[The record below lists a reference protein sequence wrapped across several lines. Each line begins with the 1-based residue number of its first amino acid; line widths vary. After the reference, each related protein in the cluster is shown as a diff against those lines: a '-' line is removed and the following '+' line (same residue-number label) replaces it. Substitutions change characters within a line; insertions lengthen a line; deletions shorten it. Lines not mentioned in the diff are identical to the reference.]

1 MVDIRLAADIGGT
14 FTDLALTVDN
24 NLWTTKL
31 LTTSSEPARAV
42 LQGISTLC
50 HQSGIDMAAIDVFVH
65 GTTLATNALI
75 ERRGA
80 LTGFLT
86 TSGMRDSIEMAHE
99 NRFEQYDLAM
109 RRPDPL
115 VPRNLR
121 IGIRERLDSN
131 GNVLVELNRQDIL
144 DAVETFKSSGVE
156 SIAIGYLH
164 SYQSDAHEQTTAD
177 IIREGWPEVSITLS
191 SQVCPEIRE
200 YERFSTTCAN
210 AYIQPLMAEYLTQLD
225 AQRREQG
232 MLCQMFLMQS
242 GGGLGTLE
250 EALKY
255 PVRLVESGPA
265 GGALLSAEIAREL
278 DLKDVLSFDM
288 GGTTAKLC
296 IINDGQP
303 RTSREFEV
311 AREYRFLAG
320 SGIPLRLPVIEMVEI
335 GAGGSSVAHLDQLG
349 RIAVGPRSAGSEP
362 GPASYGAGGHEATVT
377 DADVILG
384 KIVPHFFAN
393 GEIPL
398 DIEAATT
405 ALNNTIA
412 IPASL
417 TPLTSAIGIAEVVD
431 ENMANAGR
439 AHAIEQGCDITGGT
453 LIAFGGAAP
462 LHAARVAQKLEIDT
476 IVVPSGAGVGSAIG
490 FLRAPA
496 SHEAVRTRYHKLN
509 ALTMSDAQDLI
520 RDMRL
525 EAEQVVKS
533 AAPNSTTTENV
544 RIYMRYIG
552 QGHEIP
558 VGVDLTQISPS
569 SPTADFELREHLT
582 SLFLASYRN
591 LYAREIPGL
600 EIEALN
606 WLLTIQTVEPPLE
619 VTPSEEPIS
628 EIAALRTTPVT
639 DPLTG
644 TTEKYK
650 LIERKTLVPGLFATG
665 PALVVEAQTTS
676 VVPLHFKCF
685 TVGAGHLKIQK
696 MQDSDILDA

>member
-1 MVDIRLAADIGGT
+1 
-14 FTDLALTVDN
+14 
-24 NLWTTKL
+24 
-31 LTTSSEPARAV
+31 
-42 LQGISTLC
+42 
-50 HQSGIDMAAIDVFVH
+50 
-65 GTTLATNALI
+65 
-75 ERRGA
+75 
-80 LTGFLT
+80 
-86 TSGMRDSIEMAHE
+86 
-99 NRFEQYDLAM
+99 
-109 RRPDPL
+109 
-115 VPRNLR
+115 
-121 IGIRERLDSN
+121 
-131 GNVLVELNRQDIL
+131 
-144 DAVETFKSSGVE
+144 
-156 SIAIGYLH
+156 
-164 SYQSDAHEQTTAD
+164 
-177 IIREGWPEVSITLS
+177 
-191 SQVCPEIRE
+191 
-200 YERFSTTCAN
+200 
-210 AYIQPLMAEYLTQLD
+210 MAEYLTQLD
-225 AQRREQG
+225 AQRKEQG

-296 IINDGQP
+296 IINNGRP

-349 RIAVGPRSAGSEP
+349 RIAVGPRSTGSQP

-384 KIVPHFFAN
+384 KIVPDFFAD

-398 DIEAATT
+398 DIDAATT
-405 ALNNTIA
+405 ALNNMIA

-417 TPLTSAIGIAEVVD
+417 TSMTAAIGVAEVVD

-462 LHAARVAQKLEIDT
+462 LHAARVAQKLAIDT
-476 IVVPSGAGVGSAIG
+476 IIVPSGAGVGSAIG

-496 SHEAVRTRYHKLN
+496 SHEAVRTRYHKLST
-509 ALTMSDAQDLI
+509 LTMSDALDLLQ
-520 RDMRL
+520 DMRR
-525 EAEQVVKS
+525 EAYQVVNS

-544 RIYMRYIG
+544 RIYMRYLG

-558 VGVDLTQISPS
+558 VEVDLTHVSSS
-569 SPTADFELREHLT
+569 SPNADYELREHLT

-619 VTPSEEPIS
+619 LSPTVQPTN
-628 EIAALRTTPVT
+628 EIAAVRTTPVN
-639 DPLTG
+639 DPITG
-644 TTEKYK
+644 ETENYM
-650 LIERKTLVPGLFATG
+650 LLEREALEPGSFAIG
-665 PALVVEAQTTS
+665 PALVVEAQTTT
-676 VVPLHFKCF
+676 VVPPHFRCF
-685 TVGAGHLKIQK
+685 TVGAGHLQITK
-696 MQDSDILDA
+696 MEGSDSI

>member
-14 FTDLALTVDN
+14 FTDLALTINDT
-24 NLWTTKL
+24 LWTTKL
-31 LTTSSEPARAV
+31 LTTPSEPARAV

-50 HQSGIDMAAIDVFVH
+50 HQSSIGMADIDVFVH

-86 TSGMRDSIEMAHE
+86 THGMRDSIEMAHE

-109 RRPDPL
+109 RRPEPL

-121 IGIRERLDSN
+121 VGIRERLDSK
-131 GNVLVELNRQDIL
+131 GNVLIELNGQDVL
-144 DAVETFKSSGVE
+144 DAAEFFKSSGVE

-164 SYQSDAHEQTTAD
+164 SYQSDAHEQATAD
-177 IIREGWPEVSITLS
+177 LIREHWPEVSITLS

-225 AQRREQG
+225 AQRKEQG

-296 IINDGQP
+296 IINNGRP

-349 RIAVGPRSAGSEP
+349 RIAVGPRSTGSQP

-384 KIVPHFFAN
+384 KIVPDFFAD

-398 DIEAATT
+398 DIDAATT
-405 ALNNTIA
+405 ALNNMIA

-417 TPLTSAIGIAEVVD
+417 TSMTAAIGVAEVVD

-462 LHAARVAQKLEIDT
+462 LHAARVAQKLAIDT
-476 IVVPSGAGVGSAIG
+476 IIVPSGAGVGSAIG

-496 SHEAVRTRYHKLN
+496 SHEAVRTRYHKLST
-509 ALTMSDAQDLI
+509 LTMSDALDLLQ
-520 RDMRL
+520 DMRR
-525 EAEQVVKS
+525 EAYQVVNS

-544 RIYMRYIG
+544 RIYMRYLG

-558 VGVDLTQISPS
+558 VEVDLTRVSSS
-569 SPTADFELREHLT
+569 SPNADYELREHLT

-619 VTPSEEPIS
+619 LSPTVQPTN
-628 EIAALRTTPVT
+628 EIAAVRTTPVN
-639 DPLTG
+639 DPITG
-644 TTEKYK
+644 ETENYM
-650 LIERKTLVPGLFATG
+650 LLERKALEPGSFAIG
-665 PALVVEAQTTS
+665 PALVVEAQTTT
-676 VVPLHFKCF
+676 VVPPHFRCF
-685 TVGAGHLKIQK
+685 TVGAGHLQITK
-696 MQDSDILDA
+696 MEGSDSI

>member
-14 FTDLALTVDN
+14 FTDLALSVDKD
-24 NLWTTKL
+24 LWTTKL
-31 LTTSSEPARAV
+31 LTTPSEPARAV
-42 LQGISTLC
+42 LQGIATLC
-50 HQSGIDMAAIDVFVH
+50 QKSGVDMAAIDIFVH

-131 GNVLVELNRQDIL
+131 GNVLVELSRKDIL
-144 DAVETFKSSGVE
+144 DAVEAFKLSGVE

-164 SYQSDAHEQTTAD
+164 SYQSDVHEQATAD
-177 IIREGWPEVSITLS
+177 VIRESWPEVSITLS

-210 AYIQPLMAEYLTQLD
+210 AYIQPLMADYLTQLD

-384 KIVPHFFAN
+384 KIVPQFFAN

-398 DIEAATT
+398 DIDAAIA

-412 IPASL
+412 VPASL
-417 TPLTSAIGIAEVVD
+417 TPITSAIGIAEVVD

-496 SHEAVRTRYHKLN
+496 SHEAVRTRYHKLSK
-509 ALTMSDAQDLI
+509 LTMPDAQDLI
-520 RDMRL
+520 REMRL

-533 AAPNSTTTENV
+533 AAPNSATTENV

-558 VGVDLTQISPS
+558 VEVDLTQISQS
-569 SPTADFELREHLT
+569 SRTAELELREHLT

-606 WLLTIQTVEPPLE
+606 WLLTIQTVEPPLK
-619 VTPSEEPIS
+619 VTPTEQPIS
-628 EIAALRTTPVT
+628 EIVAVRTTPVT

-644 TTEKYK
+644 AIERYK
-650 LIERKTLVPGLFATG
+650 LIEREALEPGLFATG
-665 PALVVEAQTTS
+665 PALVVEAQTTT
-676 VVPLHFKCF
+676 VVPRHFKCF

-696 MQDSDILDA
+696 MQD

>member
-14 FTDLALTVDN
+14 FTDLALTINDT
-24 NLWTTKL
+24 LWTTKL
-31 LTTSSEPARAV
+31 LTTPSEPARAV

-50 HQSGIDMAAIDVFVH
+50 HQSSIGMADIDVFVH

-86 TSGMRDSIEMAHE
+86 THGMRDSIEMAHE

-109 RRPDPL
+109 RRPEPL

-121 IGIRERLDSN
+121 VGIRERLDSK
-131 GNVLVELNRQDIL
+131 GNVLIELNGQDVL
-144 DAVETFKSSGVE
+144 DAAEFFKSSGVE

-164 SYQSDAHEQTTAD
+164 SYQSDAHEQATAD
-177 IIREGWPEVSITLS
+177 LIREHWPEVSITLS

-225 AQRREQG
+225 AQRKEQG

-296 IINDGQP
+296 IINNGRP

-349 RIAVGPRSAGSEP
+349 RIAVGPRSTGSQP

-384 KIVPHFFAN
+384 KIVPDFFAD

-398 DIEAATT
+398 DIDAATT
-405 ALNNTIA
+405 ALNNMIA

-417 TPLTSAIGIAEVVD
+417 TSMTAAIGVAEVVD

-462 LHAARVAQKLEIDT
+462 LHAARVAQKLAIDT
-476 IVVPSGAGVGSAIG
+476 IIVPSGAGVGSAIG

-496 SHEAVRTRYHKLN
+496 SHEAVRTRYHKLST
-509 ALTMSDAQDLI
+509 LTMSDALDLLQ
-520 RDMRL
+520 DMRR
-525 EAEQVVKS
+525 EAYQVVNS

-544 RIYMRYIG
+544 RIYMRYLG

-558 VGVDLTQISPS
+558 VEVDLTRVSSS
-569 SPTADFELREHLT
+569 SPNADYELREHLT

-619 VTPSEEPIS
+619 LSPTVQPTN
-628 EIAALRTTPVT
+628 EIAAVRTTPVN
-639 DPLTG
+639 DPITG
-644 TTEKYK
+644 ETENYM
-650 LIERKTLVPGLFATG
+650 LLEREALEPGSFAIG
-665 PALVVEAQTTS
+665 PALVVEAQTTT
-676 VVPLHFKCF
+676 VVPPHFRCF
-685 TVGAGHLKIQK
+685 TVGAGHLQITK
-696 MQDSDILDA
+696 MEGSDSI

>member
-14 FTDLALTVDN
+14 FTDLALTINDT
-24 NLWTTKL
+24 LWTTKL
-31 LTTSSEPARAV
+31 LTTPSEPARAV

-50 HQSGIDMAAIDVFVH
+50 HQSSIGMADIDVFVH

-86 TSGMRDSIEMAHE
+86 THGMRDSIEMAHE

-109 RRPDPL
+109 RRPEPL

-121 IGIRERLDSN
+121 VGIRERLDSK
-131 GNVLVELNRQDIL
+131 GNVLIELNGQDVL
-144 DAVETFKSSGVE
+144 DAAEFFRSTGVE

-164 SYQSDAHEQTTAD
+164 SYHSDAHEQATAD
-177 IIREGWPEVSITLS
+177 LIRENWPEVSITLS

-225 AQRREQG
+225 AQRKEQG

-296 IINDGQP
+296 IINNGRP

-349 RIAVGPRSAGSEP
+349 RIAVGPRSTGSQP

-384 KIVPHFFAN
+384 KIVPDFFAD

-398 DIEAATT
+398 DIDAATT
-405 ALNNTIA
+405 ALNNMIA

-417 TPLTSAIGIAEVVD
+417 TSMTAAIGVAEVVD

-462 LHAARVAQKLEIDT
+462 LHAARVAQKLAIDT
-476 IVVPSGAGVGSAIG
+476 IIVPSGAGVGSAIG

-496 SHEAVRTRYHKLN
+496 SHEAVRTRYHKLST
-509 ALTMSDAQDLI
+509 LTMSDALDLLQ
-520 RDMRL
+520 DMRR
-525 EAEQVVKS
+525 EAYQVVNS

-544 RIYMRYIG
+544 RIYMRYLG

-558 VGVDLTQISPS
+558 VEVDLTHVSSS
-569 SPTADFELREHLT
+569 SPNADYELREHLT

-619 VTPSEEPIS
+619 LSPTVQPTN
-628 EIAALRTTPVT
+628 EIAAVRTTPVN
-639 DPLTG
+639 DPTTG
-644 TTEKYK
+644 ETENYM
-650 LIERKTLVPGLFATG
+650 LLEREALEPGSFAIG
-665 PALVVEAQTTS
+665 PALVVEAQTTT
-676 VVPLHFKCF
+676 VVPPHFRCF
-685 TVGAGHLKIQK
+685 TVGAGHLQITK
-696 MQDSDILDA
+696 MEGSDSI

>member
-1 MVDIRLAADIGGT
+1 MAD
-14 FTDLALTVDN
+14 
-24 NLWTTKL
+24 
-31 LTTSSEPARAV
+31 
-42 LQGISTLC
+42 
-50 HQSGIDMAAIDVFVH
+50 IDVFVH

-86 TSGMRDSIEMAHE
+86 THGMRDSIEMAHE

-109 RRPDPL
+109 RRPEPL

-121 IGIRERLDSN
+121 VGIRERLDSK
-131 GNVLVELNRQDIL
+131 GNVLIELNGQDVL
-144 DAVETFKSSGVE
+144 DAAEFFKSSGVE

-164 SYQSDAHEQTTAD
+164 SYQSDAHEQATAD
-177 IIREGWPEVSITLS
+177 LIRENWPEVSITLS

-225 AQRREQG
+225 AQRKEQG

-296 IINDGQP
+296 IINNGRP

-349 RIAVGPRSAGSEP
+349 RIAVGPRSTGSQP

-384 KIVPHFFAN
+384 KIVPDFFAD

-398 DIEAATT
+398 DIDAATT
-405 ALNNTIA
+405 ALNNMIA

-417 TPLTSAIGIAEVVD
+417 TSMTAAIGVAEVVD

-462 LHAARVAQKLEIDT
+462 LHAARVAQKLAIDT
-476 IVVPSGAGVGSAIG
+476 IIVPSGAGVGSAIG

-496 SHEAVRTRYHKLN
+496 SHEAVRTRYHKLST
-509 ALTMSDAQDLI
+509 LTMSDALDLLQ
-520 RDMRL
+520 DMRR
-525 EAEQVVKS
+525 EAYQVVNS

-544 RIYMRYIG
+544 RIYMRYLG

-558 VGVDLTQISPS
+558 VEVDLTHVSSS
-569 SPTADFELREHLT
+569 SPNADYELREHLT

-619 VTPSEEPIS
+619 LSPTVQPTN
-628 EIAALRTTPVT
+628 EIAAVRTTPVN
-639 DPLTG
+639 DPTTG
-644 TTEKYK
+644 ETENYM
-650 LIERKTLVPGLFATG
+650 LLEREALEPGSFAIG
-665 PALVVEAQTTS
+665 PALVVEAQTTT
-676 VVPLHFKCF
+676 VVPPHFRCF
-685 TVGAGHLKIQK
+685 TVGAGHLQITK
-696 MQDSDILDA
+696 MEGSDSI

>member
-14 FTDLALTVDN
+14 FTDLALTINDT
-24 NLWTTKL
+24 LWTTKL
-31 LTTSSEPARAV
+31 LTTPSEPARAV

-50 HQSGIDMAAIDVFVH
+50 HQSSIGMADIDVFVH

-86 TSGMRDSIEMAHE
+86 THGMRDSIEMAHE

-109 RRPDPL
+109 RRPEPL

-121 IGIRERLDSN
+121 VGIRERLDSK
-131 GNVLVELNRQDIL
+131 GNVLIELNGQDVL
-144 DAVETFKSSGVE
+144 DAAEFFKSSGVE

-164 SYQSDAHEQTTAD
+164 SYQSDAHEQATAD
-177 IIREGWPEVSITLS
+177 LIRENWPEVSITLS

-225 AQRREQG
+225 AQRKEQG

-296 IINDGQP
+296 IINNGRP

-349 RIAVGPRSAGSEP
+349 RIAVGPRSTGSQP

-384 KIVPHFFAN
+384 KIVPDFFAD

-398 DIEAATT
+398 DIDAATT
-405 ALNNTIA
+405 ALNNMIA

-417 TPLTSAIGIAEVVD
+417 TSMTAAIGVAEVVD

-462 LHAARVAQKLEIDT
+462 LHAARVAQKLAIDT
-476 IVVPSGAGVGSAIG
+476 IIVPSGAGVGSAIG

-496 SHEAVRTRYHKLN
+496 SHEAVRTRYHKLST
-509 ALTMSDAQDLI
+509 LTMSDALDLLQ
-520 RDMRL
+520 DMRR
-525 EAEQVVKS
+525 EAYQVVNS

-544 RIYMRYIG
+544 RIYMRYLG

-558 VGVDLTQISPS
+558 VEVDLTRVSSS
-569 SPTADFELREHLT
+569 SPNADYELREHLT

-619 VTPSEEPIS
+619 LSPTVQPTN
-628 EIAALRTTPVT
+628 EIAAVRTTPVN
-639 DPLTG
+639 DPITG
-644 TTEKYK
+644 ETENYM
-650 LIERKTLVPGLFATG
+650 LLEREALEPGSFAIG
-665 PALVVEAQTTS
+665 PALVVEAQTTT
-676 VVPLHFKCF
+676 VVPPHFRCF
-685 TVGAGHLKIQK
+685 TVGAGHLQITK
-696 MQDSDILDA
+696 MEGSDSI

>member
-1 MVDIRLAADIGGT
+1 MAD
-14 FTDLALTVDN
+14 
-24 NLWTTKL
+24 
-31 LTTSSEPARAV
+31 
-42 LQGISTLC
+42 
-50 HQSGIDMAAIDVFVH
+50 IDVFVH

-86 TSGMRDSIEMAHE
+86 THGMRDSIEMAHE

-109 RRPDPL
+109 RRPEPL

-121 IGIRERLDSN
+121 VGIRERLDSK
-131 GNVLVELNRQDIL
+131 GNVLIELNGQDVL
-144 DAVETFKSSGVE
+144 DAAEFFKSSGVE

-164 SYQSDAHEQTTAD
+164 SYQSDAHEQATAD
-177 IIREGWPEVSITLS
+177 LIREHWPEVSITLS

-225 AQRREQG
+225 AQRKEQG

-296 IINDGQP
+296 IINNGRP

-349 RIAVGPRSAGSEP
+349 RIAVGPRSTGSQP

-384 KIVPHFFAN
+384 KIVPDFFAD

-398 DIEAATT
+398 DIDAATT
-405 ALNNTIA
+405 ALNNMIA

-417 TPLTSAIGIAEVVD
+417 TSMTAAIGVAEVVD

-462 LHAARVAQKLEIDT
+462 LHAARVAQKLAIDT
-476 IVVPSGAGVGSAIG
+476 IIVPSGAGVGSAIG

-496 SHEAVRTRYHKLN
+496 SHEAVRTRYHKLST
-509 ALTMSDAQDLI
+509 LTMSDALDLLQ
-520 RDMRL
+520 DMRR
-525 EAEQVVKS
+525 EAYQVVNS

-544 RIYMRYIG
+544 RIYMRYLG

-558 VGVDLTQISPS
+558 VEVDLTRVSSS
-569 SPTADFELREHLT
+569 SPNADYELREHLT

-619 VTPSEEPIS
+619 LSPTVQPTN
-628 EIAALRTTPVT
+628 EIAAVRTTPVN
-639 DPLTG
+639 DPITG
-644 TTEKYK
+644 ETENYM
-650 LIERKTLVPGLFATG
+650 LLEREALEPGSFAIG
-665 PALVVEAQTTS
+665 PALVVEAQTTT
-676 VVPLHFKCF
+676 VVPPHFRCF
-685 TVGAGHLKIQK
+685 TVGAGHLQITK
-696 MQDSDILDA
+696 MEGSDSI

>member
-14 FTDLALTVDN
+14 FTDLALTINDT
-24 NLWTTKL
+24 LWTTKL
-31 LTTSSEPARAV
+31 LTTPSEPARAV

-50 HQSGIDMAAIDVFVH
+50 HQSSIGMADIDVFVH

-86 TSGMRDSIEMAHE
+86 THGMRDSIEMAHE

-109 RRPDPL
+109 RRPEPL

-121 IGIRERLDSN
+121 VGIRERLDSK
-131 GNVLVELNRQDIL
+131 GNVLIELNGQDVL
-144 DAVETFKSSGVE
+144 DAAEFFKSSGVE

-164 SYQSDAHEQTTAD
+164 SYQSDAHEQATANL
-177 IIREGWPEVSITLS
+177 IRENWPEVSITLS

-225 AQRREQG
+225 AQRKEQG

-296 IINDGQP
+296 IINNGRP

-349 RIAVGPRSAGSEP
+349 RIAVGPRSTGSQP

-384 KIVPHFFAN
+384 KIVPDFFAD

-398 DIEAATT
+398 DIDAATT
-405 ALNNTIA
+405 ALNNMIA

-417 TPLTSAIGIAEVVD
+417 TSMTAAIGVAEVVD

-462 LHAARVAQKLEIDT
+462 LHAARVAQKLAIDT
-476 IVVPSGAGVGSAIG
+476 IIVPSGAGVGSAIG

-496 SHEAVRTRYHKLN
+496 SHEAVRTRYHKLST
-509 ALTMSDAQDLI
+509 LTMSDALDLLQ
-520 RDMRL
+520 DMRR
-525 EAEQVVKS
+525 EAYQVVNS

-544 RIYMRYIG
+544 RIYMRYLG

-558 VGVDLTQISPS
+558 VEVDLTRVSSS
-569 SPTADFELREHLT
+569 SPNADYELREHLT

-619 VTPSEEPIS
+619 LSPTVQPTN
-628 EIAALRTTPVT
+628 EIAAVRTTPVN

-644 TTEKYK
+644 ETENYM
-650 LIERKTLVPGLFATG
+650 LLERKALEPGSFAIG
-665 PALVVEAQTTS
+665 PALVVEAQTTT
-676 VVPLHFKCF
+676 VVPPHFRCF
-685 TVGAGHLKIQK
+685 TVGAGHLQITK
-696 MQDSDILDA
+696 MEGSDSI

>member
-14 FTDLALTVDN
+14 FTDLALTINDT
-24 NLWTTKL
+24 LWTTKL
-31 LTTSSEPARAV
+31 LTTPSEPARAV

-50 HQSGIDMAAIDVFVH
+50 HQSSIGMADIDVFVH

-86 TSGMRDSIEMAHE
+86 THGMRDSIEMAHE

-109 RRPDPL
+109 RRPEPL

-121 IGIRERLDSN
+121 VGIRERLDSK
-131 GNVLVELNRQDIL
+131 GNVLIELNGQDVL
-144 DAVETFKSSGVE
+144 DAAEFFKSSGVE

-164 SYQSDAHEQTTAD
+164 SYQSDAHEQATAD
-177 IIREGWPEVSITLS
+177 LIREHWPEVSITLS

-225 AQRREQG
+225 AQRKEQG

-296 IINDGQP
+296 IINNGRP

-349 RIAVGPRSAGSEP
+349 RIAVGPRSTGSQP

-384 KIVPHFFAN
+384 KIVPDFFAD

-398 DIEAATT
+398 DIDAATT
-405 ALNNTIA
+405 ALNNMIA

-417 TPLTSAIGIAEVVD
+417 TSMTAAIGVAEVVD

-462 LHAARVAQKLEIDT
+462 LHAARVAQKLAIDT
-476 IVVPSGAGVGSAIG
+476 IIVPSGAGVGSAIG

-496 SHEAVRTRYHKLN
+496 SHEAVRTRYHKLST
-509 ALTMSDAQDLI
+509 LTMSDALDLLQ
-520 RDMRL
+520 DMRR
-525 EAEQVVKS
+525 EAYQVVNS

-544 RIYMRYIG
+544 RIYMRYLG

-558 VGVDLTQISPS
+558 VEVDLTRVSSS
-569 SPTADFELREHLT
+569 SPNADYELREHLT

-619 VTPSEEPIS
+619 LSPTVQPTN
-628 EIAALRTTPVT
+628 EIAAVRTTPVN
-639 DPLTG
+639 DPTTG
-644 TTEKYK
+644 ETENYM
-650 LIERKTLVPGLFATG
+650 LLEREALEPGSFAIG
-665 PALVVEAQTTS
+665 PALVVEAQTTT
-676 VVPLHFKCF
+676 VVPPHFRCF
-685 TVGAGHLKIQK
+685 TVGAGHLQITK
-696 MQDSDILDA
+696 MEGSDSI

>member
-14 FTDLALTVDN
+14 FTDLALTINDT
-24 NLWTTKL
+24 LWTTKL
-31 LTTSSEPARAV
+31 LTTPSEPARAV

-50 HQSGIDMAAIDVFVH
+50 HQSSIGMADIDVFVH

-86 TSGMRDSIEMAHE
+86 THGMRDSIEMAHE

-109 RRPDPL
+109 RRPEPL

-121 IGIRERLDSN
+121 VGIRERLDSK
-131 GNVLVELNRQDIL
+131 GNVLIELNGQDVL
-144 DAVETFKSSGVE
+144 DAAEFFKSSGVE

-164 SYQSDAHEQTTAD
+164 SYQSDAHEQATAD
-177 IIREGWPEVSITLS
+177 LIRENWPEVSITLS

-225 AQRREQG
+225 AQRKEQG

-296 IINDGQP
+296 IITNGRP

-349 RIAVGPRSAGSEP
+349 RIAVGPRSTGSQP

-384 KIVPHFFAN
+384 KIVPDFFAD

-398 DIEAATT
+398 DIDAATT
-405 ALNNTIA
+405 ALNNMIA

-417 TPLTSAIGIAEVVD
+417 TSMTAAIGVAEVVD

-462 LHAARVAQKLEIDT
+462 LHAARVAQKLAIDT
-476 IVVPSGAGVGSAIG
+476 IIVPSGAGVGSAIG

-496 SHEAVRTRYHKLN
+496 SHEAVRTRYHKLST
-509 ALTMSDAQDLI
+509 LTMSDALDLLQ
-520 RDMRL
+520 DMRR
-525 EAEQVVKS
+525 EAYQVVNS

-544 RIYMRYIG
+544 RIYMRYLG

-558 VGVDLTQISPS
+558 VEVDLTHVSSS
-569 SPTADFELREHLT
+569 SPNADYELREHLT

-606 WLLTIQTVEPPLE
+606 WLLTIQTIEPPLE
-619 VTPSEEPIS
+619 LSPTVQPTN
-628 EIAALRTTPVT
+628 EIAAVRTTPVN
-639 DPLTG
+639 DPTTG
-644 TTEKYK
+644 ETENYM
-650 LIERKTLVPGLFATG
+650 LLEREALEPGSFAIG
-665 PALVVEAQTTS
+665 PALVVEAQTTT
-676 VVPLHFKCF
+676 VVPPHFRCF
-685 TVGAGHLKIQK
+685 TVGAGHLQITK
-696 MQDSDILDA
+696 MEGSDSI

>member
-14 FTDLALTVDN
+14 FTDLALTINDT
-24 NLWTTKL
+24 LWTTKL
-31 LTTSSEPARAV
+31 LTTPSEPARAV

-50 HQSGIDMAAIDVFVH
+50 HQSSIGMADIDVFVH

-86 TSGMRDSIEMAHE
+86 THGMRDSIEMAHE

-109 RRPDPL
+109 RRPEPL

-121 IGIRERLDSN
+121 VGIRERLDSK
-131 GNVLVELNRQDIL
+131 GNVLIELNGQDVL
-144 DAVETFKSSGVE
+144 DAAEFFKSSGVE

-164 SYQSDAHEQTTAD
+164 SYQSDAHEQATAD
-177 IIREGWPEVSITLS
+177 LIRENWPEVSITLS

-225 AQRREQG
+225 AQRKEQG

-296 IINDGQP
+296 IINNGRP

-349 RIAVGPRSAGSEP
+349 RIAVGPRSTGSQP

-384 KIVPHFFAN
+384 KIVPDFFAD

-398 DIEAATT
+398 DIDAATT
-405 ALNNTIA
+405 ALNNMIA

-417 TPLTSAIGIAEVVD
+417 TSMTAAIGVAEVVD

-462 LHAARVAQKLEIDT
+462 LHAARVAQKLAIDT
-476 IVVPSGAGVGSAIG
+476 IIVPSGAGVGSAIG

-496 SHEAVRTRYHKLN
+496 SHEAVRTRYHKLST
-509 ALTMSDAQDLI
+509 LTMSDALDLLQ
-520 RDMRL
+520 DMRR
-525 EAEQVVKS
+525 EAYQVVNS

-544 RIYMRYIG
+544 RIYMRYLG

-558 VGVDLTQISPS
+558 VEVDLTHVSSS
-569 SPTADFELREHLT
+569 SPNADYELREHLT

-619 VTPSEEPIS
+619 LSPTVQPTN
-628 EIAALRTTPVT
+628 EIAAVRTTPVN
-639 DPLTG
+639 DPTTG
-644 TTEKYK
+644 ETENYM
-650 LIERKTLVPGLFATG
+650 LLEREALEPGSFAIG
-665 PALVVEAQTTS
+665 PALVVEAQTTT
-676 VVPLHFKCF
+676 VVPPHFRCF
-685 TVGAGHLKIQK
+685 TVGAGHLQITK
-696 MQDSDILDA
+696 MEGSDSI